1 MAADVAALRHLRG
14 IFQYSDPRLGVKLG
28 PSLEP
33 ALNLRLGVNI
43 DHVATLRQARG
54 GHEPEPVAAALL
66 AQSAGADGI
75 TVHLRGDRRHIQDRD
90 LRVLKEVLAI
100 PLNVECAA
108 TTEAMEVI
116 IPCKPSWV
124 TLVPENREEL
134 TTQGGLDAV
143 FLQGM
148 LKPVVR
154 ELRSAGIHVSL
165 FVDPVLDQV
174 KMAAKLEADAVE
186 LNTGAYSDLPMDSD
200 PSFELARL
208 RDAARLAS
216 RLGLRVLAGH
226 GLNLQNVGPVAGIPE
241 IEELNIGHS
250 LIGRAV
256 LVGLAGSV
264 TEMLT
269 AMRGARS

>member
-1 MAADVAALRHLRG
+1 M
-14 IFQYSDPRLGVKLG
+14 
-28 PSLEP
+28 
-33 ALNLRLGVNI
+33 NLRLGVNI

-66 AQSAGADGI
+66 AQSAGAHGI

-108 TTEAMEVI
+108 TPESLEAVV
-116 IPCKPSWV
+116 PFRPSWI
-124 TLVPENREEL
+124 TLVPESREEL
-134 TTQGGLDAV
+134 TTQGGLDAI

-148 LKPVVR
+148 LRPVIR
-154 ELRSAGIHVSL
+154 ELHSAGIHASL

-186 LNTGAYSDLPMDSD
+186 LNTGVYSDLPMDSD
-200 PSFELARL
+200 ATLELGRI
-208 RDAARLAS
+208 RDAARLGS

-226 GLNLQNVGPVAGIPE
+226 GLNLQNVGPIAAISE

-256 LVGLAGSV
+256 LVGLERSV
-264 TEMLT
+264 EEMLAALAET
-269 AMRGARS
+269 RP

>member
-1 MAADVAALRHLRG
+1 M
-14 IFQYSDPRLGVKLG
+14 
-28 PSLEP
+28 
-33 ALNLRLGVNI
+33 NLRLGVNV

-54 GHEPEPVAAALL
+54 GHEPEPVTAALL
-66 AQSAGADGI
+66 AQGAGAHGI
-75 TVHLRGDRRHIQDRD
+75 TVHLRGDRRHIQERD
-90 LRVLKEVLAI
+90 LRLLKEVLAV

-108 TTEAMEVI
+108 TPEALEAVV
-116 IPCKPSWV
+116 PVKPTWV
-124 TLVPENREEL
+124 TLVPESREEL
-134 TTQGGLDAV
+134 TTQGGLDAI

-154 ELRSAGIHVSL
+154 ELRSAGIRVSL

-186 LNTGAYSDLPMDSD
+186 LNTGTYSELPMDADASL
-200 PSFELARL
+200 EIGRL

-226 GLNLQNVGPVAGIPE
+226 GLSPQNVGPVGAIPE

-256 LVGLAGSV
+256 LVGLERAIQ
-264 TEMLT
+264 EMLQ
-269 AMRGARS
+269 AMGEFRA

>member
-1 MAADVAALRHLRG
+1 M
-14 IFQYSDPRLGVKLG
+14 
-28 PSLEP
+28 
-33 ALNLRLGVNI
+33 NLRLGVNI

-66 AQSAGADGI
+66 AQSAGAHGI
-75 TVHLRGDRRHIQDRD
+75 TVHLRSDRRHIQDRD

-108 TTEAMEVI
+108 TPETLEAVVPI
-116 IPCKPSWV
+116 RPSWM
-124 TLVPENREEL
+124 TLVPESREEL
-134 TTQGGLDAV
+134 TTQGGLDAI

-148 LKPVVR
+148 LRPVMR

-186 LNTGAYSDLPMDSD
+186 LNTGIYSDLPMDSD
-200 PSFELARL
+200 PTLELGRI
-208 RDAARLAS
+208 RDAARLGS
-216 RLGLRVLAGH
+216 RLGLRILAGH
-226 GLNLQNVGPVAGIPE
+226 GLNLQNVGPIAAIPE

-256 LVGLAGSV
+256 LVGLERSV
-264 TEMLT
+264 EEMLA
-269 AMRGARS
+269 AMAEARP

>member
-1 MAADVAALRHLRG
+1 MNV
-14 IFQYSDPRLGVKLG
+14 
-28 PSLEP
+28 
-33 ALNLRLGVNI
+33 

-66 AQSAGADGI
+66 AQSAGAHGI
-75 TVHLRGDRRHIQDRD
+75 TVHLRADRRHIQDRD

-108 TTEAMEVI
+108 TPEALEAVV
-116 IPCKPSWV
+116 PSRPSWV
-124 TLVPENREEL
+124 TLVPESREEL
-134 TTQGGLDAV
+134 TTQGGLDAI

-148 LKPVVR
+148 LRPVMR
-154 ELRSAGIHVSL
+154 ELHSAGVRVSL

-186 LNTGAYSDLPMDSD
+186 LNTGLYSDLPMDSD
-200 PSFELARL
+200 ATAELGRI
-208 RDAARLAS
+208 RDAARLGS

-226 GLNLQNVGPVAGIPE
+226 GLNLQNVGPIAAVPE

-256 LVGLAGSV
+256 LVGLERAV
-264 TEMLT
+264 EEMLA
-269 AMRGARS
+269 AMAEARP

>member
-1 MAADVAALRHLRG
+1 M
-14 IFQYSDPRLGVKLG
+14 
-28 PSLEP
+28 
-33 ALNLRLGVNI
+33 NLRLGVNI

-66 AQSAGADGI
+66 AQGAGAHGI
-75 TVHLRGDRRHIQDRD
+75 TIHLRGDRRHIQERD
-90 LRVLKEVLAI
+90 LRILKEVLAV

-108 TTEAMEVI
+108 TPEALEAVI
-116 IPCKPSWV
+116 PTRPSWV
-124 TLVPENREEL
+124 TLVPESREEL
-134 TTQGGLDAV
+134 TTQGGLDAI

-148 LKPVVR
+148 LRPVVR
-154 ELRSAGIHVSL
+154 ELRSAGIRVSL

-186 LNTGAYSDLPMDSD
+186 LNTGIYSDLPMDSD
-200 PSFELARL
+200 ATAELARI
-208 RDAARLAS
+208 RDASRLGS

-226 GLNLQNVGPVAGIPE
+226 GLNLQNVGPIAAIPE

-256 LVGLAGSV
+256 LVGLERAV
-264 TEMLT
+264 EEMLG
-269 AMRGARS
+269 AMLESRP

>member
-1 MAADVAALRHLRG
+1 M
-14 IFQYSDPRLGVKLG
+14 
-28 PSLEP
+28 
-33 ALNLRLGVNI
+33 NLRLGVNV

-66 AQSAGADGI
+66 AQGAGAHGI
-75 TVHLRGDRRHIQDRD
+75 TVHLRGDRRHVQERD

-108 TTEAMEVI
+108 TPEAMEAVI
-116 IPCKPSWV
+116 PVKPTWV
-124 TLVPENREEL
+124 TLVPETREEL
-134 TTQGGLDAV
+134 TTQGGLDAI

-148 LKPVVR
+148 LKPVLR
-154 ELRSAGIHVSL
+154 EYRSAGIRVSL

-186 LNTGAYSDLPMDSD
+186 LNTGKYADLPMDSD
-200 PSFELARL
+200 PTAELARL
-208 RDAARLAS
+208 KDAARLAS

-226 GLNLQNVGPVAGIPE
+226 GLNLQNVGPIAAIPE

-256 LVGLAGSV
+256 LVGLERAV
-264 TEMLT
+264 EEMLT
-269 AMRGARS
+269 AMAEGRT

>member
-1 MAADVAALRHLRG
+1 M
-14 IFQYSDPRLGVKLG
+14 
-28 PSLEP
+28 
-33 ALNLRLGVNI
+33 NLRLGVNI

-66 AQSAGADGI
+66 AQSAGAHGI

-108 TTEAMEVI
+108 TPESLEAVV
-116 IPCKPSWV
+116 PFRPSWI
-124 TLVPENREEL
+124 TLVPESREEL
-134 TTQGGLDAV
+134 TTQGGLDAI

-148 LKPVVR
+148 LRPVLR
-154 ELRSAGIHVSL
+154 ELRSAGIRVSL

-186 LNTGAYSDLPMDSD
+186 LNTGIYSDLPMDSD
-200 PSFELARL
+200 ATLELGRI
-208 RDAARLAS
+208 RDAARLGS

-226 GLNLQNVGPVAGIPE
+226 GLNLQNVGPVAALPE

-256 LVGLAGSV
+256 LVGLERAV
-264 TEMLT
+264 EEMLG
-269 AMRGARS
+269 AMAEARP